1 MLELMVQITSIFF
14 KYILLLAFH
23 KIKLKLVSNC
33 FFAAIKHYIK
43 EELTLI
49 NKQKKILHKKKIVPT
64 VSNGLKETRFF
75 CYCSARCRIIT

>member
-23 KIKLKLVSNC
+23 KIKLKLVSIW
-33 FFAAIKHYIK
+33 FFAAIKRYIK

-49 NKQKKILHKKKIVPT
+49 NK
-64 VSNGLKETRFF
+64 
-75 CYCSARCRIIT
+75 